1 MAIAHNS
8 LYNYL
13 RYVID
18 EMKLGPDSRIS
29 SYASFSF
36 DISIEGLLAP
46 LASGGICFIVPS
58 TVRRDVSA
66 LEAYLRENAVTGG
79 CFPTQIGQLL
89 GRQEALS
96 MDYITLIGEKMTVV
110 PGNRGHVYNA
120 YGPTE
125 CTVAVTYY
133 DVPKDRPHGGI
144 PIGRPMYN
152 TTVLVL
158 DPYGNCL
165 PDGAVGELCIA
176 GPQLAKGYHNQPEQ
190 TARAFAPLRQ
200 APSVTVYHTGDL
212 VRVMPDGNL
221 MFLGRQDRQIK
232 RRGYRIEPG
241 EIESAAHKLAE
252 VRDAFVKAV
261 GDKLILYYTVN
272 VADFDE
278 DALVRVMK
286 SELPSYMLPDSC
298 MRLEAMP
305 LTPNGKIDPQ
315 KLPAFQFKSGLYTPP
330 GNEIERSMCQ
340 RMASV
345 LRLERVGINDDFF
358 KLGGNSLDAVQFA
371 LALGDG
377 FEVSDI
383 YRGRTVSGILNES
396 REKRRFYGYDRLTT
410 YPLTEEQKKFFFLSD
425 LGARPE
431 ISYGNVSW
439 LFQLPADTDLQRLQS
454 MLTQVIDNH
463 PYLKVRYT
471 ENPDPHAE
479 AREWYVARRDDTIA
493 AEVSLVHVQSLDRD
507 GLIRPYNLLGNEN
520 LYRAVL
526 YDTVDA
532 GKFLYLDFHHILIDE
547 ASWLVMLDDL
557 KALMAGQTPVPE
569 EVSGYE
575 VALEERWRRENQ
587 RDEINTY
594 FRSLLRDCD
603 DSINNWINNRRD
615 IHTLLNRLEIYDE
628 QSGLACVMGSRVIR
642 VSRCGVNIQHVRERC
657 ERLHITESMF
667 FNAAFAC
674 MLGECNGQSK
684 ALYATVINNRDYA
697 ALDRTVTMMCRT
709 VPIYLKVTEAELS
722 TPQFLEQLRSVFSNA
737 NRGSVFSYEDI
748 SAMGEI
754 HDPPRI
760 TMIYYDKPVNRD
772 LIPSAHKV
780 PLNTVDTIDTIM
792 LKIFCD
798 EDGTLCL
805 KFDTSLDFST
815 QEIDWMTVRM
825 NQLIARI

>member
-1 MAIAHNS
+1 MAIQQLMEYNGITTTLINGSMSLEERNASLQQFRMEKQMLISTDAGGEGLNLQCAHIVINYD
-8 LYNYL
+8 LPWNPMKIEQRIGRADRIGQTDDVQVYNFIL
-13 RYVID
+13 KDTIENRVRTVL
-18 EMKLGPDSRIS
+18 EMKLAVILQ
-29 SYASFSF
+29 
-36 DISIEGLLAP
+36 EL
-46 LASGGICFIVPS
+46 GI
-58 TVRRDVSA
+58 DK
-66 LEAYLRENAVTGG
+66 L
-79 CFPTQIGQLL
+79 Q
-89 GRQEALS
+89 
-96 MDYITLIGEKMTVV
+96 D
-110 PGNRGHVYNA
+110 
-120 YGPTE
+120 
-125 CTVAVTYY
+125 
-133 DVPKDRPHGGI
+133 
-144 PIGRPMYN
+144 
-152 TTVLVL
+152 VL
-158 DPYGNCL
+158 DEG
-165 PDGAVGELCIA
+165 
-176 GPQLAKGYHNQPEQ
+176 
-190 TARAFAPLRQ
+190 TA
-200 APSVTVYHTGDL
+200 
-212 VRVMPDGNL
+212 
-221 MFLGRQDRQIK
+221 
-232 RRGYRIEPG
+232 
-241 EIESAAHKLAE
+241 
-252 VRDAFVKAV
+252 
-261 GDKLILYYTVN
+261 
-272 VADFDE
+272 
-278 DALVRVMK
+278 
-286 SELPSYMLPDSC
+286 
-298 MRLEAMP
+298 
-305 LTPNGKIDPQ
+305 
-315 KLPAFQFKSGLYTPP
+315 
-330 GNEIERSMCQ
+330 
-340 RMASV
+340 
-345 LRLERVGINDDFF
+345 
-358 KLGGNSLDAVQFA
+358 
-371 LALGDG
+371 
-377 FEVSDI
+377 DI

-396 REKRRFYGYDRLTT
+396 REKRRFYDYDRLKT

-463 PYLKVRYT
+463 PDLKVRYT

-526 YDTVDA
+526 YDTEDE

-587 RDEINTY
+587 RDEISTY

-615 IHTLLNRLEIYDE
+615 IHTLLKRFEIYDE
-628 QSGLACVMGSRVIR
+628 QSGLACVTGSRVIR
-642 VSRCGVNIQHVRERC
+642 VSKCSVNIHHVRERC

-697 ALDRTVTMMCRT
+697 ALERTVTMMCRT
-709 VPIYLKVTEAELS
+709 VPIYLKVTESELS

-772 LIPSAHKV
+772 LIPGAHKV
-780 PLNTVDTIDTIM
+780 SLNTVDTIDTIM